1 MEESVIARA
10 QELREQI
17 RRHDYYYY
25 VLNAPRISDAEYDR
39 LLRELEELEQQHP
52 GLVTPD
58 SPTQRVGGLPQPE
71 FLTVEHRVPMLS
83 LSNAFSIGEIS
94 AFDQRVHRF
103 LGMKADEVLDY
114 VCELKIDG
122 LAMSLTYRD
131 GSLLIGATRGDGQK
145 GEDVTLNVRTI
156 RSIPLHLLD
165 SDIPS
170 LVEVRGEVYMSH
182 IAFEQLNRQREE
194 MGEASFANPRNAAA
208 GSVRQLDPR
217 ITAGRSLDFFSYALG
232 TVEGG
237 YSPASQWE
245 SLNKLREWGFPV
257 NPNITLCHGIK
268 EAIAFCESWQE
279 RRSGL
284 GYDIDGVVIKVDDL
298 QLQEHLGYVSRSPRW
313 ALAYKFPAIEETT
326 EVADILVQVGRT
338 GALTPVAYL
347 KPVQI
352 GGVTVSRA
360 TLHNEDEIRRKD
372 IRIGDRVVV
381 RRAGDVIPEVVSAI
395 KEARN
400 GDERPFVM
408 PDKCPVCN
416 ADVFRAEGEAVSRCT
431 GIACPAQLKERIAH
445 FASKDAMDIEGM
457 GSAIVEQLVDN
468 GLVKD
473 PADIYHLTQNDLLTL
488 ERMGKKSAS
497 NLLAAIEKSRHTALD
512 RLIYA
517 LGIRMVGRRNAEIL
531 AEYFGDLEKL
541 RQASVEELEQVP
553 DIGPRRAESVH
564 LFFRQSETDTVLDKL
579 KEYGV
584 SWEAPAAPAEEGRLE
599 GKSFVFTGTIS
610 ISRSQAELMVKAAGG
625 KVSSSVSRNTDYVVA
640 GEDPGSKYEKAL
652 QLGVT
657 VLTEDE
663 FRRLLEG

>member
-1 MEESVIARA
+1 VEGSVIARI

-25 VLNAPRISDAEYDR
+25 VLNAPRISDAAYDR

-52 GLVTPD
+52 ELVTPD
-58 SPTQRVGGLPQPE
+58 SPTQRVGGRPQPE

-103 LGMKADEVLDY
+103 LDMEADEVLDY

-122 LAMSLTYRD
+122 LAMSLAYHD
-131 GSLLIGATRGDGQK
+131 GSLLRGATRGDGQK
-145 GEDVTLNVRTI
+145 GEDVTLNVKTI

-182 IAFEQLNRQREE
+182 AAFEQLNRQREE
-194 MGEASFANPRNAAA
+194 AGEASFANPRNAAA

-217 ITAGRSLDFFSYALG
+217 ITAGRSLNFFSYALG
-232 TVEGG
+232 AVEGG
-237 YSPASQWE
+237 YSPATQWE
-245 SLNKLREWGFPV
+245 ILDKLRQWGFPV
-257 NPNITLCHGIK
+257 NPNITLCHGVK

-279 RRSGL
+279 QRSGL
-284 GYDIDGVVIKVDDL
+284 GYDIDGVVIKVNDL
-298 QLQEHLGYVSRSPRW
+298 QLQERLGYVSRSPRW

-326 EVADILVQVGRT
+326 NVEDILVQVGRT
-338 GALTPVAYL
+338 GALTPVAHL

-381 RRAGDVIPEVVSAI
+381 RRAGDVIPEVVSVI

-400 GDERPFVM
+400 GHERPFVM
-408 PDKCPVCN
+408 PDKCPVCG
-416 ADVFRAEGEAVSRCT
+416 ADVFREEGEAISRCT

-457 GSAIVEQLVDN
+457 GPAIVEQLVDN
-468 GLVKD
+468 DLVKD
-473 PADIYHLTQNDLLTL
+473 PADIYHLTQDDLLTL
-488 ERMGKKSAS
+488 ERMGKKSAN
-497 NLLAAIEKSRHTALD
+497 NLLSAIEKSRHTTLD
-512 RLIYA
+512 KLIYA
-517 LGIRMVGRRNAEIL
+517 LGIRMVGRRNAEML
-531 AEYFGDLEKL
+531 AKYFGDLEKL
-541 RQASVEELEQVP
+541 RETSIEELEQIP
-553 DIGPRRAESVH
+553 DIGPRRAESIH
-564 LFFRQSETDTVLDKL
+564 LFFRQSETDTVLGKL
-579 KEYGV
+579 KKYGV
-584 SWEAPAAPAEEGRLE
+584 TWEAPAAPAGGGRLE

-610 ISRSQAELMVKAAGG
+610 IPRSQAESMVKAAGG

-652 QLGVT
+652 QLGVP
-657 VLTEDE
+657 VLTEEE

>member
-245 SLNKLREWGFPV
+245 ILNKLREWGFPV

>member
-1 MEESVIARA
+1 VEESVIARA